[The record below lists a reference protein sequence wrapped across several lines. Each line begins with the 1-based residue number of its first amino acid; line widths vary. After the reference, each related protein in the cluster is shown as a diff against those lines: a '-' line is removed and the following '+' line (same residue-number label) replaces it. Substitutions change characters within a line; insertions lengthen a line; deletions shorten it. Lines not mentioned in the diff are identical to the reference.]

1 MKDYK
6 SRLKTILIGFK
17 QYSTIESDG
26 FRILF
31 DFDYAT
37 KFKNYIQEWGL
48 DEDAVFEDLVND
60 CLILVE
66 GKLNKRND
74 LPMRFT
80 ASSRFGTTTNLLNG
94 IGIQFI
100 EDTLFG
106 KEYKSEIH
114 TIKVQDE
121 QMIHFWY

>member
-1 MKDYK
+1 MKTYK
-6 SRLKTILIGFK
+6 ETINTAFIGFK
-17 QYSTIESDG
+17 RYSQIEFDG
-26 FRILF
+26 FIILF
-31 DFDYAT
+31 DFDWAT

-60 CLILVE
+60 CIILVE

-114 TIKVQDE
+114 TIHAQDE
-121 QMIHFWY
+121 QMVHFFY